1 MNNRERAG
9 TEHAGL
15 RARQAALR
23 ALYRSEPA
31 QAVVTDLA
39 STCGEGDLRSPMLGR
54 VHFGSHATAQVDY
67 GVHRAIGG
75 THRAPVP
82 GDLLCAALAACQE
95 SSLRMVAQVLGVQL
109 LQLVVGVR
117 GHVDVRGTLGDAL
130 TPVPFHAFEV
140 SVRLRSA
147 PDTQPHRLRQLYRAA
162 ERSCVVLQTLRSG
175 APVTVELDAPMSDP
189 LHQGAMP

>member
-1 MNNRERAG
+1 MNREPAG
-9 TEHAGL
+9 TEDAGQ

-23 ALYRSEPA
+23 ALYRSDPA
-31 QAVVTDLA
+31 HALVTDLA
-39 STCGEGDLRSPMLGR
+39 WTCGEGDLGSPMLGR

-67 GVHRAIGG
+67 GVHHAIGG

-82 GDLLCAALAACQE
+82 GDLLCAALASCQE
-95 SSLRMVAQVLGVQL
+95 SSLRMVAKALGVRL
-109 LQLVVGVR
+109 LQLGVSVR

-130 TPVPFHAFEV
+130 APVPFQSFEV
-140 SVRLRSA
+140 SVRLRAA
-147 PDTQPHRLRQLYRAA
+147 PDTQPQRLRQLYRAA

-175 APVTVELDAPMSDP
+175 VPVTVELNAPVTDP